1 MSLPSE
7 VYRNLRGERFGV
19 ACFLDEQA
27 VQGTWGDLGS
37 IDIFENTSFLEDVRT
52 QFAAECGVGI
62 GRKGTGEGIVYG
74 TVHYGKGHCVETER
88 GLGGH
93 DIIGF
98 LLGSAHVLQ
107 DEWEG
112 DAGVELGVKGSF
124 FGGGGAPHVDGVGVS
139 VWKLDLTVTVWAV
152 KVRHHIVERTIVAR
166 FGVIK
171 PDFDM

>member
-1 MSLPSE
+1 MSSPSE
-7 VYRNLRGERFGV
+7 VYCNLGGERFDIS
-19 ACFLDEQA
+19 CFLDEQA
-27 VQGTWGDLGS
+27 VQSTWGDVGG
-37 IDIFENTSFLEDVRT
+37 IDIFEDTSFLEDVRA

-62 GRKGTGEGIVYG
+62 GREGTGKGGVYG
-74 TVHYGKGHCVETER
+74 TVHHGEGHGVETEW

-98 LLGSAHVLQ
+98 LLGSAQVLQ

-112 DAGVELGVKGSF
+112 DAGVELCVKGSF
-124 FGGGGAPHVDGVGVS
+124 FGGGGAPHVDGVGLS

-152 KVRHHIVERTIVAR
+152 KVRHHIVERTIIAR
-166 FGVIK
+166 FRVIK

>member
-1 MSLPSE
+1 MSLPSK
-7 VYRNLRGERFGV
+7 VNCNLGSERFDV
-19 ACFLDEQA
+19 ACFLDKQT
-27 VQGTWGDLGS
+27 VQGTWGDVGG
-37 IDIFENTSFLEDVRT
+37 IDIFQNTSCLKDVRA

-62 GRKGTGEGIVYG
+62 GRKGTGKGSMYG
-74 TVHYGKGHCVETER
+74 TVHHGEGHGVETER

-98 LLGSAHVLQ
+98 PLGSAHVLQ

-112 DAGVELGVKGSF
+112 DAGVEFCVKGSF
-124 FGGGGAPHVDGVGVS
+124 FGGGGAPHVDGVCMS

-152 KVRHHIVERTIVAR
+152 KVRYHIVEGTIVAR
-166 FGVIK
+166 FGIIK